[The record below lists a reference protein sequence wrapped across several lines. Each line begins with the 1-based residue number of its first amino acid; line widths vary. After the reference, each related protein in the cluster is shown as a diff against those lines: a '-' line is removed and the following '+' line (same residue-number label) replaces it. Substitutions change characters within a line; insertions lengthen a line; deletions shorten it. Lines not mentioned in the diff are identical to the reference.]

1 MSAAKLALRDVS
13 VGYGPRQVIH
23 DVTLDIPAGAV
34 TTLIGP
40 NGCGKSTLLKSMCGL
55 LEHSGEILLDARPLH
70 TYPRRERA
78 RLLTMLPQT
87 PTAPEGLTVRQLIAR
102 GRHPHQSWLQRWS
115 AADEQAVDEAVRAA
129 GLEELVDRGVGTL
142 SGGQRQRVWIAM
154 VLAQDTATVLLDE
167 PTTYLDLAHSL
178 KVLELVTELQATA
191 GRTIVMVLHDLNLAA
206 RFSDHLIIVGPDGRI
221 AATGTPGQVLTEANL
236 AKAFRLSALVSEDPV
251 SGGPLVIPR

>member
-13 VGYGPRQVIH
+13 VGYGQRQVIH
-23 DVTLDIPAGAV
+23 NVDLDIPAGAV

-40 NGCGKSTLLKSMCGL
+40 NGCGKSTLLKSMCAL
-55 LEHSGEILLDARPLH
+55 LEHSGEILLDDRDLH
-70 TYPRRERA
+70 AYPRRERA

-115 AADEQAVDEAVRAA
+115 AADEQAVEEAVHAA
-129 GLEELVDRGVGTL
+129 GLEELVDRAVGTL

-178 KVLELVTELQATA
+178 KVLELVADLQATA

-206 RFSDHLIIVGPDGRI
+206 RFSDHLVIVGPDGRI
-221 AATGTPGQVLTEANL
+221 AATGTPGQVLTEENL
-236 AKAFRLSALVSEDPV
+236 SKAFGLKALVSEDPV

>member
-1 MSAAKLALRDVS
+1 MRDVS
-13 VGYGPRQVIH
+13 VGYGQRQVIH
-23 DVTLDIPAGAV
+23 NVDLDIPAGAV

-40 NGCGKSTLLKSMCGL
+40 NGCGKSTLLKSMCAL
-55 LEHSGEILLDARPLH
+55 LEHSGQILLDDRDLH
-70 TYPRRERA
+70 AYPRRERA

-115 AADEQAVDEAVRAA
+115 TTDEQAVEEAVRAA
-129 GLEELVDRGVGTL
+129 GLEELVDRAVGTL

-154 VLAQDTATVLLDE
+154 VLAQGTATVLLDE

-178 KVLELVTELQATA
+178 KVLELVADLQATA

-206 RFSDHLIIVGPDGRI
+206 RFSDHLVIVGPDGRI
-221 AATGTPGQVLTEANL
+221 AATGTPGQVLTEGNL
-236 AKAFRLSALVSEDPV
+236 AKAFGLKALVSEDPV

>member
-13 VGYGPRQVIH
+13 VGYGQRQVIH
-23 DVTLDIPAGAV
+23 NVDLDIPAGAV

-40 NGCGKSTLLKSMCGL
+40 NGCGKSTLLKSMCAL
-55 LEHSGEILLDARPLH
+55 LEHSGQILLDDRDLH
-70 TYPRRERA
+70 AYPRHERA

-115 AADEQAVDEAVRAA
+115 AADEQAVAEAVRAA
-129 GLEELVDRGVGTL
+129 GLEELVDRAVGTL

-178 KVLELVTELQATA
+178 KVLELVADLQATA

-206 RFSDHLIIVGPDGRI
+206 RFSDHLVIVGPDGRI
-221 AATGTPGQVLTEANL
+221 AATGTPGQVLTEENL
-236 AKAFRLSALVSEDPV
+236 SKAFGLKALVSEDPV